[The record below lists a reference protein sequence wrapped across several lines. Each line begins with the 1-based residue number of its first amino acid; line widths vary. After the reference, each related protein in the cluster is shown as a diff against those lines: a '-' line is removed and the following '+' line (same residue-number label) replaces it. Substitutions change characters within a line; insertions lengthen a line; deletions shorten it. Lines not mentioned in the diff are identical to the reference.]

1 MSESKEKYITS
12 PEICA
17 WADEEHDN
25 YHFEITMPGVEKDTI
40 TLKIHED
47 SFFVKGETDGTIYVG
62 SYGICCPVKAK
73 ESKATY
79 KNGILKV
86 DVPFKDPMEDV
97 VEVSIE

>member
-1 MSESKEKYITS
+1 MSESKEKYVTS

-86 DVPFKDPMEDV
+86 DVPFKDAMEDV
-97 VEVSIE
+97 VELSIE